1 MEHLW
6 ETDLKLNNQIKIRK
20 DWIKKKEKER
30 KLIYKGK
37 IVAVLSKL

>member
-20 DWIKKKEKER
+20 DWIKQKEKKR

>member
-20 DWIKKKEKER
+20 DWIKKKKR